1 MSLFN
6 QINEDIKTSMKNKDA
21 FKLSVIRMVKG
32 AMQLEVINK
41 KRDLNDDE
49 VIAIIAKQIKMR
61 KDSIEEFKKASRDDL
76 VEKTQKEVD
85 ILVTYMPEQLNEDEI
100 IKVIDEVF
108 EIVKPSSMKDLGMI
122 MKEISPKVKGK
133 ADMSEVNRLIKE
145 KLNNL

>member
-85 ILVTYMPEQLNEDEI
+85 ILVTYMPEQLSEEEI
-100 IKVIDEVF
+100 NKIIEEVF
-108 EIVKPSSMKDLGMI
+108 EVVKPTSAKDMGMI

-133 ADMSEVNRLIKE
+133 ADMGLVNKLIKE

>member
-85 ILVTYMPEQLNEDEI
+85 ILITYMPEQLNEEEI

-108 EIVKPSSMKDLGMI
+108 EIVKPTSMKDLGMI

-133 ADMSEVNRLIKE
+133 SDMSEVNRLIKD

>member
-41 KRDLNDDE
+41 KRDLNDEE

-85 ILVTYMPEQLNEDEI
+85 ILVTYMPEQLSEEEI
-100 IKVIDEVF
+100 NKVIDEVF
-108 EIVKPSSMKDLGMI
+108 EIVKPTSPKDMGMI

-133 ADMSEVNRLIKE
+133 ADMGLVNRLIKE

>member
-6 QINEDIKTSMKNKDA
+6 QINEDIKISMKNKDA

-41 KRDLNDDE
+41 KRDLNDEE

-85 ILVTYMPEQLNEDEI
+85 ILVTYMPEQLSEEEI
-100 IKVIDEVF
+100 NKVIDEVF
-108 EIVKPSSMKDLGMI
+108 EIVKPTSMKDLGMI
-122 MKEISPKVKGK
+122 MKEISPRVKGK
-133 ADMSEVNRLIKE
+133 ADMGLVNRLIKE

>member
-85 ILVTYMPEQLNEDEI
+85 ILVTYMPEQLSEEEI

-108 EIVKPSSMKDLGMI
+108 EIVKPTSMKDLGMI

-133 ADMSEVNRLIKE
+133 ADMGLVNRLIKE